1 MTMAVAMMI
10 ELEEDEEEA
19 IIIVRWMGEEG
30 GRWGEVAYRNFKN
43 HFR

>member
-19 IIIVRWMGEEG
+19 IIILSQGRRKGKKVEGE
-30 GRWGEVAYRNFKN
+30 
-43 HFR
+43 